1 MELFFVRHIKPNIEA
16 GICYGHT
23 DVPIPTGSQQAIIDS
38 LPSDFD
44 VVYTSPLSRCRLLAE
59 QISTVFIEDA
69 RLMELNFGDWE
80 GKKWDEINREEL
92 DIWGADYV
100 TLSPPNGETLTALAE
115 RLQSFI
121 RDLSQ
126 QKVIIVTH
134 SGIIRCAM
142 HLLKGIPLHQIMMEQ
157 VDFGGI
163 YKFEL

>member
-1 MELFFVRHIKPNIEA
+1 MELFFVRHIKPAIEE
-16 GICYGHT
+16 GICYGHL
-23 DVPIPTGSQQAIIDS
+23 DVPIPAGLQQSVIDT
-38 LPSDFD
+38 LPTDFD
-44 VVYTSPLSRCRLLAE
+44 AVYTSPLSRCRLLAA
-59 QISTVFIEDA
+59 QISTAFLEDA

-80 GKKWDEINREEL
+80 GKKWGEINREEL
-92 DIWGADYV
+92 DIWGADYI
-100 TLSPPNGETLTALAE
+100 TLSPPNGESLTTLLA

-121 RDLSQ
+121 AELPQ

-142 HLLKGIPLHQIMMEQ
+142 HLFKGIPLQQIMMEK

>member
-1 MELFFVRHIKPNIEA
+1 MELFFVRHIKPDIEA
-16 GICYGHT
+16 GVCYGQT
-23 DVPIPTGSQQAIIDS
+23 DVPVPAGLQRSIIDL

-44 VVYTSPLSRCRLLAE
+44 VVYTSPLGRCRLLAA
-59 QISTVFIEDA
+59 QITENPVADP

-92 DIWGADYV
+92 DVWGADYIN
-100 TLSPPNGETLTALAE
+100 LSPPNGESLMVLLE

-121 RDLSQ
+121 AEISFN
-126 QKVIIVTH
+126 KVIIVTH

-142 HLLKGIPLHQIMMEQ
+142 HLFNGMPLDQIMMEK

>member
-1 MELFFVRHIKPNIEA
+1 MELFFVRHIKPDIEA

-23 DVPIPTGSQQAIIDS
+23 DVPIPFVSQQEIIDL
-38 LPSDFD
+38 LPVDFD
-44 VVYTSPLSRCRLLAE
+44 VVYTSPLSRCRLLAA
-59 QISTVFIEDA
+59 QITENPITDK

-80 GKKWDEINREEL
+80 GKKWEEINREEL
-92 DIWGADYV
+92 DSWGADYIN
-100 TLSPPNGETLTALAE
+100 LSPPNGESLIILLE

-121 RDLSQ
+121 RELSYK
-126 QKVIIVTH
+126 KVIIVTH

-142 HLLKGIPLHQIMMEQ
+142 HLFKDIPLHQIMMEK